1 MKLVAAIVLLVI
13 GHLGLGTAYADS
25 DGYYCIGRGYLAY
38 QFGLAAPPTR
48 PHRLTVIRFGDVSGI
63 QPPAVLELPQSRRA
77 VSGLHRRDR
86 SDSRCKQAD
95 GTLKSR
101 HW

>member
-48 PHRLTVIRFGDVSGI
+48 PHRLTVIRLATSR
-63 QPPAVLELPQSRRA
+63 ASSRRP
-77 VSGLHRRDR
+77 S
-86 SDSRCKQAD
+86 SSCPSRGVLCPGCIGEIEATLAASKQ
-95 GTLKSR
+95 TER
-101 HW
+101 